1 MAWRWLQEL
10 VAPTTSSAAFAAP
23 YLTPLESVTFIMLLL
38 LLPARHKRMAWA
50 VNKLTGIKEKKIG
63 V

>member
-1 MAWRWLQEL
+1 ME
-10 VAPTTSSAAFAAP
+10 VASGVGSTHHQLCSLLAAP

-50 VNKLTGIKEKKIG
+50 VNKLTGIKEKKLG